1 MKYVNARGFATR
13 REPHS
18 TIYIDGYER
27 ASFSTGIKITTDDGC
42 NVRGMDE
49 KAKSPQNRIFCGL

>member
-18 TIYIDGYER
+18 TIYIDGDER
-27 ASFSTGIKITTDDGC
+27 ASFSTGIKIRTDGGW

-49 KAKSPQNRIFCGL
+49 NAKSPQN